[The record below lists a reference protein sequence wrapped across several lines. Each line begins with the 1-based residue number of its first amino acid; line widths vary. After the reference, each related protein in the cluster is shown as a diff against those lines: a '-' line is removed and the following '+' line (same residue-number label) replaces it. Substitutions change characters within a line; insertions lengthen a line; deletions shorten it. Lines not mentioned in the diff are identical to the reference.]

1 MWVAL
6 FDFCLFLL
14 LVAFFFH
21 GLSAWDRLLTDGG
34 EDDDEAASHPPRRG
48 KTTPAP
54 GAEEHPAG
62 RFWAIWVL
70 VVGCGLAAF
79 SADLLTW
86 FLG

>member
-21 GLSAWDRLLTDGG
+21 GLATWDRLLTD
-34 EDDDEAASHPPRRG
+34 EDEEPAGHPTRRG
-48 KTTPAP
+48 KATAAP
-54 GAEEHPAG
+54 GATDHPAG
-62 RFWAIWVL
+62 RYWAIWVL
-70 VVGCGLAAF
+70 VVGCGLTAF
-79 SADLLTW
+79 SADLLAW